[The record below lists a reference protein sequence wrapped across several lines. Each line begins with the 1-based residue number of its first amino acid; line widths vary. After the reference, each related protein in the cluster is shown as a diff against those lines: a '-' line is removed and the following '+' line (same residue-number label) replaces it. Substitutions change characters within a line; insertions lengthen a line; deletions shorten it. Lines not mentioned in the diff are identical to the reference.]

1 MWSRRLAVVWM
12 MATAVGCA
20 ATSSDPS
27 DSEQSEAEATTFKM
41 PAEGSCEGKAMLHV
55 ANTAT
60 AVALDVDA
68 ALTSSAAK
76 AIVAARPIAT
86 LAALDAVS
94 GVGPAAL
101 AAILKFATAGEA
113 ACTKTEIGI
122 ISDLDDT
129 LIPKAE
135 PELSKP
141 PVAGLARLYQILEM
155 HDGGK
160 PGDVYYVTARVPD
173 RVKDVPAYLEKHG
186 VPVGPIETG
195 TSGAPFIARPE
206 KVRDMEKIFARTG
219 AQRFVFFGDTTHVD
233 VDVQK
238 DILAKHPERVVA
250 GIILKTTE
258 KAPADMGGLELVNDY
273 AEAAAV
279 LYRRDVLTKTEARSV
294 MEAARDQGLAIT
306 DARMDALLA
315 PR

>member
-1 MWSRRLAVVWM
+1 MLVG
-12 MATAVGCA
+12 VGCVA
-20 ATSSDPS
+20 DPS
-27 DSEQSEAEATTFKM
+27 VDAEQSEAEATTFKM
-41 PAEGSCEGKAMLHV
+41 PAEGSCEGKAMLRV

-60 AVALDVDA
+60 VEALDVDA
-68 ALTSSAAK
+68 ALTASAAK

-86 LAALDAVS
+86 LAALDAVT
-94 GVGPAAL
+94 GVGPATL
-101 AAILKFATAGEA
+101 AAILKFGTAGNA

-141 PVAGLARLYQILEM
+141 PVAGLARLYQILETR
-155 HDGGK
+155 DGGK

-186 VPVGPIETG
+186 VPTGPIETG

-206 KVRDMEKIFARTG
+206 KVRDMEKIFAQTG
-219 AQRFVFFGDTTHVD
+219 TQRFVFFGDTTHVD

-250 GIILKTTE
+250 GIILKSE
-258 KAPADMGGLELVNDY
+258 GKAPPADMGGLNLVNDY

-279 LYRRDVLTKTEARSV
+279 LYRLDVITKTEARSV
-294 MEAARDQGLAIT
+294 MESARDQGLAIT
-306 DARMDALLA
+306 DTRMNELLA
-315 PR
+315 TR